1 MYEDIWSIEHAIS
14 LLGWD
19 IQTYM
24 PPSGANARGEALAR
38 LSNIRRK
45 LLLSIRKD
53 VEKLEP
59 KNEREEGLKRVLER
73 EYKYIDSVP
82 EELDM
87 KLNKITSE
95 ATVVWREA
103 RTKNDF
109 KLFKP
114 YLEQIIELNR
124 EIAQRLGYN
133 DHIYSALL
141 DLYEEGF
148 TTNEADRVFN
158 ELLPNLSR
166 ILNKLDDKFT
176 RKYHFEDDKY
186 DISVMSRIIEKIAF
200 EILKMP
206 RDRFRI
212 DISPHPFTTSMSRDD
227 VRITVRYEGYDFK
240 RVIFSLIHE
249 SGHAI
254 YELQIDRELEYTPL
268 ARSPSMGLHESQ
280 SRFWENV
287 IGRSLEF
294 TRLIYPYLNVK
305 DPVEDV
311 YYYFNNVKR
320 QPIRVDAD
328 EVTYNFHIAIRY
340 EIEKKAIE
348 GSINASDFP
357 SLFDDLMEKYL
368 GIRPRNVGEGVLQD
382 VHWSQG
388 SFGYFPTYTL
398 GNIIAGMTYYHLKRE
413 IGFNVNDIDGIK
425 EWLRNK
431 IHKYGAIYPPK
442 ELQLKAFN
450 EAYNPARLIQYL
462 EEKYV

>member
-186 DISVMSRIIEKIAF
+186 DISVMSRIIE
-200 EILKMP
+200 
-206 RDRFRI
+206 
-212 DISPHPFTTSMSRDD
+212 
-227 VRITVRYEGYDFK
+227 
-240 RVIFSLIHE
+240 
-249 SGHAI
+249 
-254 YELQIDRELEYTPL
+254 
-268 ARSPSMGLHESQ
+268 
-280 SRFWENV
+280 
-287 IGRSLEF
+287 
-294 TRLIYPYLNVK
+294 
-305 DPVEDV
+305 
-311 YYYFNNVKR
+311 
-320 QPIRVDAD
+320 
-328 EVTYNFHIAIRY
+328 
-340 EIEKKAIE
+340 
-348 GSINASDFP
+348 
-357 SLFDDLMEKYL
+357 
-368 GIRPRNVGEGVLQD
+368 
-382 VHWSQG
+382 
-388 SFGYFPTYTL
+388 
-398 GNIIAGMTYYHLKRE
+398 
-413 IGFNVNDIDGIK
+413 
-425 EWLRNK
+425 
-431 IHKYGAIYPPK
+431 
-442 ELQLKAFN
+442 
-450 EAYNPARLIQYL
+450 
-462 EEKYV
+462 